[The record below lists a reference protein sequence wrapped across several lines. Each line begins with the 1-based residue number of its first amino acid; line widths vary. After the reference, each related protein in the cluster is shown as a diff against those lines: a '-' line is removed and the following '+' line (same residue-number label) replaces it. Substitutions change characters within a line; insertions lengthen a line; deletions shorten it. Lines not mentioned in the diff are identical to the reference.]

1 MIRRI
6 QAHNYRCLRCVDVAL
21 APFQLLVGPNAS
33 GKSTLFDVAA
43 FLGDLV
49 AEGLEAAIRKRTS
62 NFQDLVWGRPKK
74 EPQFELAV
82 EFDLPAEILEK
93 LPPEKNY
100 QVFRYEIAIRED
112 NDQGVMIES
121 ERGILMPRQDLA
133 PRRPE
138 LFPDPPPPPDTIL
151 RGGGR
156 PGSRTVLSKSKGKS
170 DNFSHEVTEKPGR
183 GWIPNFSFGPRNSTL
198 KNLPESPDKLPAAT
212 YVKRILE
219 TKVRPLFLDS
229 MKLRRPS
236 PPEFSRNGFAPD
248 GSGLPWAIQHLQVES
263 RQDYED
269 WLEHVQTVLTDLAH
283 VHVVER
289 EDNRHAH
296 LMLEYDTGVKVPSWT
311 ASDGALRL
319 LALTLLAYL
328 PDQDE
333 IYLLEEPENGV
344 HPMAVDCI
352 YQSLTSIYDSQVLF
366 ATHSPVV
373 LKMSRPEEVLCF
385 AKNAEGATD
394 IVRGNEH
401 PLLRDGRKSFGMEL
415 LSATGVFGRT
425 PIPNARA

>member
-6 QAHNYRCLRCVDVAL
+6 QAHNYRCLRYVDVAL
-21 APFQLLVGPNAS
+21 DSFHLLVGPNAS
-33 GKSTLFDVAA
+33 GKSTLFDVVA

-62 NFQDLVWGRPKK
+62 NFQDLVWGRPKEELK
-74 EPQFELAV
+74 FELAV
-82 EFDLPAEILEK
+82 EFDLPEEILGK

-100 QVFRYEIAIRED
+100 RIFRYEIAIRED
-112 NDQGVMIES
+112 KDQGVMIES
-121 ERGILMPRQDLA
+121 ERGILMPQQDVA
-133 PRRPE
+133 PRQPE

-156 PGSRTVLSKSKGKS
+156 PGSRTVLSKSEGKS
-170 DNFSHEVTEKPGR
+170 DSFSHEVTEKPGR
-183 GWIPNFSFGPRNSTL
+183 VWISNFSFGPRRSTL
-198 KNLPESPDKLPAAT
+198 KNLPESPEKLPAAT
-212 YVKRILE
+212 YVKRTLE
-219 TKVRPLFLDS
+219 QNVQALFLNS
-229 MKLRRPS
+229 MKLRQPS
-236 PPEFSRNGFAPD
+236 PPEFNRNGFAPD
-248 GSGLPWAIQHLQVES
+248 GSGLPWAIRRLREEN

-269 WLEHVQTVLTDLAH
+269 WLGHIQTVLTDLTH

-289 EDNRHAH
+289 EDIRHAH
-296 LMLEYDTGVKVPSWT
+296 LMLEYGTGVKIPSWT
-311 ASDGALRL
+311 TSDGDLRL

-328 PDQDE
+328 PNQDE

-344 HPMAVDCI
+344 HPMAVDCV

-373 LKMSRPEEVLCF
+373 LKMARPEESLCF

-394 IVRGNEH
+394 IVRGSEH
-401 PLLRDGRKSFGMEL
+401 PLLRDWQESFDMDL
-415 LSATGVFGRT
+415 LFATGVFG
-425 PIPNARA
+425 

>member
-6 QAHNYRCLRCVDVAL
+6 QAHNYRCLRYVDVAL
-21 APFQLLVGPNAS
+21 DPFHLLVGPNAS
-33 GKSTLFDVAA
+33 GKSTLFDVVA

-62 NFQDLVWGRPKK
+62 NFQDLVWGRPKEDLK
-74 EPQFELAV
+74 FELAV
-82 EFDLPAEILEK
+82 EFDLPEEILEK

-100 QVFRYEIAIRED
+100 QIFRYEIAIRED
-112 NDQGVMIES
+112 KNQGVMIES

-133 PRRPE
+133 PRQPE

-170 DNFSHEVTEKPGR
+170 DSFSHEVTEKPGR

-219 TKVRPLFLDS
+219 TKVSPLFLNS
-229 MKLRRPS
+229 MKLRQPS
-236 PPEFSRNGFAPD
+236 PPEFNRNGFAPD
-248 GSGLPWAIQHLQVES
+248 GSGLPWAIRRLREEN

-269 WLEHVQTVLTDLAH
+269 WLGQVQTVLTDLTQ
-283 VHVVER
+283 VHVMER
-289 EDNRHAH
+289 EDIRHAH
-296 LMLEYDTGVKVPSWT
+296 LMLEYSTGVKIPSWT
-311 ASDGALRL
+311 TSDGDLRL

-328 PDQDE
+328 PNQDE
-333 IYLLEEPENGV
+333 IYLLEGPENGV
-344 HPMAVDCI
+344 HPMAVDCV

-373 LKMSRPEEVLCF
+373 LKMARPEESLCF

-401 PLLRDGRKSFGMEL
+401 PLLRDWQESFNMDL
-415 LSATGVFGRT
+415 LFATDVFG
-425 PIPNARA
+425 